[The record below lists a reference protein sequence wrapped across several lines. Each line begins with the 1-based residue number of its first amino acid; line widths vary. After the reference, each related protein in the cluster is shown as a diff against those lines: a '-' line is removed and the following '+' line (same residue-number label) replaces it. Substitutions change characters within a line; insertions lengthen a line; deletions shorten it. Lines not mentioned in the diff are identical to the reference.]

1 MDEWDSVPNYACFT
15 QFRFLLQSQLF
26 FPPVLLPAKQSESL
40 SNICKDSLFYS
51 CFSIILLVCIY
62 ICVCMHDK
70 GGAEAQ
76 IWLRWSKAPKW
87 KIMCFTPIQLSS
99 HKTTISVI
107 SQAPVSVQEQQQ
119 CQQWVSAPYKLT
131 LGGWRWLFI
140 PVHAYYLCL
149 PSCTSIIY
157 RNEPKPYKGS
167 CRGRWKNI
175 THIQHPQTS
184 KGNYRFLRDWN
195 QQCLMKNFS
204 HTGY

>member
-1 MDEWDSVPNYACFT
+1 MSGTAFQTMLVSRNSDFCFKVNCSSHLYFFQQNSPRACQTSVRTLSFIPA
-15 QFRFLLQSQLF
+15 
-26 FPPVLLPAKQSESL
+26 FPS
-40 SNICKDSLFYS
+40 FYL
-51 CFSIILLVCIY
+51 CAY

>member
-1 MDEWDSVPNYACFT
+1 MSETAFQNMLVSCNSDFCFKVNCSSYLYFFQQNSPRACQTSVRTLSFT
-15 QFRFLLQSQLF
+15 PA
-26 FPPVLLPAKQSESL
+26 FPS
-40 SNICKDSLFYS
+40 FYL
-51 CFSIILLVCIY
+51 CAY

-76 IWLRWSKAPKW
+76 IWLRWSEVPKW

-99 HKTTISVI
+99 HKTTVSVI
-107 SQAPVSVQEQQQ
+107 SQAPVSVQEEQQ
-119 CQQWVSAPYKLT
+119 CPQWASAPYKLT

-140 PVHAYYLCL
+140 PAHAYYLCL

-157 RNEPKPYKGS
+157 RNEPKPYKGP
-167 CRGRWKNI
+167 CRSRWKNI
-175 THIQHPQTS
+175 THIQHPQMS

-195 QQCLMKNFS
+195 QQCLMKNFF